1 MGLDST
7 FRPNPGAFA
16 TDAEYAMKI
25 TFKVN
30 GESRSLEADPEMPL
44 LWALRDL
51 LGLKG
56 AKYGCGVGACGACTV
71 HVNGRAMRSCAVLL
85 KSVQGDEIRTIEGLG
100 GDHPVQQAWLEEQ
113 VPQCGYCQTGQIM
126 QAVALLEK
134 TPQPS
139 SEQIRAGMEG
149 VLCRCG
155 TYPRIEAAV
164 RRAAGAMTTKAEG

>member
-1 MGLDST
+1 
-7 FRPNPGAFA
+7 
-16 TDAEYAMKI
+16 MKI

-30 GESRSLEADPEMPL
+30 GESRTVDAEPEMPL

-56 AKYGCGVGACGACTV
+56 AKYGCGIGACGACTV
-71 HVNGRAMRSCAVLL
+71 QVNGRAMRSCVVPLKAVA
-85 KSVQGDEIRTIEGLG
+85 GDEVRTIEGLG
-100 GDHPVQQAWLEEQ
+100 GEHPVQQAWLEEQ

-126 QAVALLEK
+126 QAVTLLET
-134 TPQPS
+134 TPQPTAA
-139 SEQIRAGMEG
+139 QIREGMSG

-164 RRAAGAMTTKAEG
+164 RRAADALAARAEG